1 MSALPNGFDFDDG
14 VYCFPEGMGLLARF
28 SFVPG
33 SPSVDIPPISGGR
46 PAASL
51 MLGNDGGVVS
61 IQAVW
66 DLSDDARTKLTAAAR
81 QRYPQLQASSLA
93 LARFSEVTATLLI
106 GTGADAKRV
115 GPTQTS
121 GMEPYGVVIQATL
134 SRDQKPSVV
143 QAFEGK
149 PGNLTLIYNASFK
162 LDEQVKVR
170 LEGDLAGALAAMAPE
185 PNDGDTKT
193 SWFWGRSKPAKPE
206 KKPATLADCL
216 AAIDNAIAKK
226 LVAQIVEQTPN
237 APAALRQRVLAEV
250 RDRVAQQLLKALQN
264 LGENASAMTS
274 FAIAQSGNGS
284 DTKTYCIERRADLGA
299 WFSAHDG
306 ASLITHAP
314 K

>member
-1 MSALPNGFDFDDG
+1 MIARPHGFDFDDG

-33 SPSVDIPPISGGR
+33 SPCVDIPPMSGGR

-51 MLGNDGGVVS
+51 MLGKDGGVLS
-61 IQAVW
+61 IQAAW
-66 DLSDDARTKLTAAAR
+66 DLSDDARANLTAAAR
-81 QRYPQLQASSLA
+81 QRYPHLQASSLA
-93 LARFSEVTATLLI
+93 LARFSKVTATLLI
-106 GTGADAKRV
+106 GTGADARHV

-134 SRDQKPSVV
+134 SQDEKASVV
-143 QAFEGK
+143 AAFEGK
-149 PGNLTLIYNASFK
+149 PGNLTLIYNASFT

-170 LEGDLAGALAAMAPE
+170 LEGDLAAALQALAPD
-185 PNDGDTKT
+185 PKDDGTQT
-193 SWFWGRSKPAKPE
+193 RWPWRKPKPSKPE

-216 AAIDNAIAKK
+216 AAIDKAIAENVIKQTIEK
-226 LVAQIVEQTPN
+226 TPN
-237 APAALRQRVLAEV
+237 APEALTQRVLAEV
-250 RDRVAQQLLKALQN
+250 RNRVAQQLLKTLQD

-274 FAIAQSGNGS
+274 FALNQSSTGT
-284 DTKTYCIERRADLGA
+284 DTKTYSIERRADLGA

-306 ASLITHAP
+306 ASLITQAP